1 MTKITV
7 LGGSGRMGRAIAEI
21 AQTFQEVEIVARV
34 GRNDDLR
41 RAIAACD
48 VVVDFSNPDFSIAGM
63 RIATSLAKPCVIGT
77 TGFLQPQ
84 EGEIKESAKK
94 IAIVKAANFSLG
106 VTVVAHICGILTKL
120 LGESYDA
127 EIIEMHHRG
136 KKDAPSGTALLLAN
150 EIALAR
156 HQELSK
162 VTSNGRVGLTGPRK
176 ESEIGIHAVRGGDVA
191 GDHTV
196 CFADVGERVEI
207 IHRASSRLCFATGAM
222 RAAQWIQKKPSGLYG
237 MKDVLGI
244 S

>member
-7 LGGSGRMGRAIAEI
+7 LGGSGRMGRAITEI
-21 AQTFQEVEIVARV
+21 APTFPGIEIAARV
-34 GRNDDLR
+34 GRSDDVK
-41 RAIAACD
+41 RAIATCD
-48 VVVDFSNPDFSIAGM
+48 VVVDFSNPEFSIAGI
-63 RIATSLAKPCVIGT
+63 RIASSLAKPCVIGT
-77 TGFLQPQ
+77 TGFTQSQ
-84 EGEIKESAKK
+84 DGEIKELANS

-106 VTVVAHICGILTKL
+106 VTVVAHICGLLTRL

-156 HQELSK
+156 HQELSS

-196 CFADVGERVEI
+196 CFADIGERVEI
-207 IHRASSRLCFATGAM
+207 IHRASSRSCFATGAL
-222 RAAQWIQKKPSGLYG
+222 RTAKWIQHKPAGLYG